1 MRTGAT
7 RPDVPADQDDGIPPP
22 STGSDARTPGSP
34 RAAGPR
40 RAIVDLGSNTFRL
53 VVFAVDP
60 QARRVP
66 GGAWRQTAEL
76 YEPVRI
82 GADLGPDGALQ
93 PGPLR
98 RALVA
103 VQLFDHFCRAHDL
116 PSERIDAVATSAI
129 REAPNR
135 DWILDRTRAD
145 TRLRPRVLDHEQ
157 EARYGYLAA
166 VNSTTLRDGGVLDI
180 GGGSMQLVRTRDRL
194 ADAHGSWQL
203 GAVRTTER
211 FLGGPADAP
220 TNMDAVRA
228 LRRHVRD
235 TLGGQPWTGDLGDRL
250 VGVGGAVRNIAAAIQ
265 HRDGSTD
272 LGVQGMRV
280 CVDALGELVDELAAM
295 PVRERSRMAGIKPS
309 RGDVI
314 LGAATTIETVLRT
327 AGIDAIEVTEFGL
340 REGVFLDRHLAGYED
355 AAGAPLYPDVQDAAI
370 ANLQARYDEDPP
382 HSDHV
387 RRLALGMYD
396 DLAALGVHA
405 GDPTERR
412 LLAAA
417 ASLHD
422 IGMTVG
428 YDDHHKH
435 GRYLVV
441 TNGLPGFS
449 PADTAVIGQA
459 IRYHRKGGPT
469 LKPFRP
475 IVDAGDEARLL
486 RIAALL
492 RLAEGMERG
501 HDQAVVKVDTER
513 DGDLVSLTLRSGA
526 DGAPVARWAAEGQ
539 ADLVRRAFG
548 VDLAVTERSTVPAR

>member
-1 MRTGAT
+1 MDVDRAPVRAT
-7 RPDVPADQDDGIPPP
+7 RNGA
-22 STGSDARTPGSP
+22 
-34 RAAGPR
+34 PR

-60 QARRVP
+60 RVREVP

-82 GADLGPDGALQ
+82 GADLGADGALQ
-93 PGPLR
+93 PGPMG

-103 VQLFDHFCRAHDL
+103 IQLFDHFCRAHDL
-116 PSERIDAVATSAI
+116 PGERIDAVATSAI

-135 DWILDRTRAD
+135 DWILDRTRTG
-145 TRLRPRVLDHEQ
+145 TRLRPRVLDHAQ
-157 EARYGYLAA
+157 EAGYGHLAA

-194 ADAHGSWQL
+194 ADATGSWTL

-211 FLGGPADAP
+211 FLAGPADAP
-220 TNMDAVRA
+220 TSQGAVDA

-235 TLGGQPWTGDLGDRL
+235 TLADRPWTSDLGDRL
-250 VGVGGAVRNIAAAIQ
+250 VGVGGAVRNLAAAIQ
-265 HRDGSTD
+265 HRAGSTD
-272 LGVQGMRV
+272 LGVQGVRV
-280 CVDALGELVDELAAM
+280 EVDALTDLVAELAAT
-295 PVRERSRMAGIKPS
+295 PVRDRGRIAGIKPA
-309 RGDVI
+309 RGDVV
-314 LGAATTIETVLRT
+314 LGAAVTIEAVLRT
-327 AGIDAIEVTEFGL
+327 AGIDAIETTEFGL
-340 REGVFLDRHLAGYED
+340 REGVFLDRHLAGYKD
-355 AAGAPLYPDVQDAAI
+355 AAGAALYPDVRDAAV
-370 ANLQARYDEDPP
+370 ANLRARYDDDPA

-387 RRLALGMYD
+387 RRIALGLHD

-405 GDPTERR
+405 GDRHERR

-422 IGMTVG
+422 IGMAVG

-459 IRYHRKGGPT
+459 IRYHRKGNPT

-475 IVDAGDEARLL
+475 IVRDGDEERLL

-492 RLAEGMERG
+492 RLAEGLERG
-501 HDQAVVKVDTER
+501 HDQAVTHVGVAR
-513 DGDLVSLTLRSGA
+513 DGDVVSLTLHSGA

-539 ADLVRRAFG
+539 AAIVRRAFG
-548 VDLAVTERSTVPAR
+548 VGLVVTERSAAPVR